1 MITWKYSGKEVTK
14 EEVKKI
20 IQTCF
25 KCTTERRTDDC
36 PYFITELSV
45 ESDALLE
52 EKSREVNY
60 A

>member
-1 MITWKYSGKEVTK
+1 MITWKYWGKEVTT

-25 KCTTERRTDDC
+25 KCIKERRIIDC
-36 PYFITELSV
+36 PYFITEMSV
-45 ESDALLE
+45 ESNNLLE

>member
-1 MITWKYSGKEVTK
+1 MVTWKYSGKAVTT

-25 KCTTERRTDDC
+25 KCINERRTNDC